1 MAEGQT
7 FGPELVAG
15 AFREVF
21 RYFETAIY
29 KRFDLNI
36 RRFLLELAPFEQFD
50 LDMARIVSGDPRVG
64 EMLDWLQRNTTMLR
78 YDETQRFHF
87 WPQFRA
93 FLMWEMDGN
102 TRKKRRKLSTAGAA
116 CIMS

>member
-93 FLMWEMDGN
+93 FLMWEMD
-102 TRKKRRKLSTAGAA
+102 REYPEEKKKTLLQPGRHVL
-116 CIMS
+116 